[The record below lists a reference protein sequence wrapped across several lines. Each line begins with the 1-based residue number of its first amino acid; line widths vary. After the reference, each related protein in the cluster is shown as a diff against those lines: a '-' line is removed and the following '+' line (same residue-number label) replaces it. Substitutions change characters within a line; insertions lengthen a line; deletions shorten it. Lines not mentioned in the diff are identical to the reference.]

1 VNYGRTALLNDPDVI
16 AHLLHLDDL
25 REAARTE
32 MAIAVRAGVDLG
44 WELAAAASDR
54 YERAREDSVL
64 REQLGADELDYLV
77 SIIRDRRRL
86 EREHG
91 LRLWGLSIPV
101 NPAAAAYG
109 REKQQAR
116 AMSFDA
122 IELAVADLV
131 RRGLNP
137 ERNSP
142 HLDARTGH
150 WGGACASLRKIRQR
164 FRELP
169 YR

>member
-1 VNYGRTALLNDPDVI
+1 
-16 AHLLHLDDL
+16 
-25 REAARTE
+25 
-32 MAIAVRAGVDLG
+32 
-44 WELAAAASDR
+44 
-54 YERAREDSVL
+54 
-64 REQLGADELDYLV
+64 
-77 SIIRDRRRL
+77 
-86 EREHG
+86 
-91 LRLWGLSIPV
+91 
-101 NPAAAAYG
+101 
-109 REKQQAR
+109 
-116 AMSFDA
+116 MSFDA